1 MPIYQW
7 ECISCGH
14 SFESMQK
21 MGAHNPECLICR
33 GETRKLPSGGNFHLK
48 GEGWGADGYAKKEEK

>member
-21 MGAHNPECLICR
+21 MGAHNPECPICR
-33 GETRKLPSGGNFHLK
+33 GETRKLPTAGNFKLI
-48 GEGWGADGYAKKEEK
+48 GGGWADQGYQKKRG